1 MVRFRAVAKDLSPL
15 QSSQTDA
22 GTSQA
27 PIDYVQEDLPRQS
40 DGRCVMLTTYS
51 YLVPRFRMNGVI
63 PPFPI
68 SLRGFHRENVLI
80 AFVIEQC
87 WK

>member
-1 MVRFRAVAKDLSPL
+1 VVRFRAVTKDLSPL
-15 QSSQTDA
+15 QSGQTDA

-27 PIDYVQEDLPRQS
+27 PTDCVQEDLPRQS
-40 DGRCVMLTTYS
+40 DGRCVKLTTYS
-51 YLVPRFRMNGVI
+51 HLVPRFRMSGVL
-63 PPFPI
+63 PPFHI
-68 SLRGFHRENVLI
+68 SLRGFHRDNVLI